1 MSNFLVILVVQCD
14 RQVESKTN
22 FLLGQLALADLC
34 VGVFCVMQSFMAYLS
49 NWLLGLFLCQMYLY
63 VQALSYVASVLIM
76 VAVCVERY
84 VAIMQPFHTRSVF
97 TSVRLRLIVI
107 VVWVVSAAY
116 AAPRLFFA
124 RVTSQALRHSTER
137 DTFCHLD
144 TRRYDPDAFD
154 TANLVLLYA
163 IPLLAM
169 AAMYSRMCV
178 ELWRSGRRVPAGAVH
193 AGRTLTAC
201 TSNNL
206 PAAVEVGP
214 DESPPGNT
222 TTSLLHLVSEGSEAP
237 PQLPRNADDANSY
250 QSVTSVQSPTPP
262 LRRIASMPTQ
272 PRRIKDSG
280 ARTCTTSPHLNKD
293 ERRSEHRVS
302 CRERQPTCPCCT
314 VTQPPPTPTFPR
326 LVSFHPEAVNSTS
339 SSRRRVEAE
348 QPGPLAARRRV
359 VLMLMLVVLSFLLCN
374 LPYHARKMWQAR
386 LRSQPHLN
394 TPSTS
399 IYSKLFTPATFLVMY
414 LNSALNPVLYVTM
427 SRSFRRAMARRL
439 CLCSRGITRPIRAC
453 FSCCLP
459 ARKPMPSPLI
469 GRNSGSLRQVGFPA
483 RASSVVL
490 GGKSH
495 ENGPTYAAT
504 GV

>member
-1 MSNFLVILVVQCD
+1 MTQICVFCAGNFLVILVVQCD

-97 TSVRLRLIVI
+97 TSVRLRLIV
-107 VVWVVSAAY
+107 VLVWVVSAAY

-154 TANLVLLYA
+154 TANLILLYA
-163 IPLLAM
+163 APLIAM

-178 ELWRSGRRVPAGAVH
+178 ELWRSGRRVPAGA
-193 AGRTLTAC
+193 
-201 TSNNL
+201 
-206 PAAVEVGP
+206 
-214 DESPPGNT
+214 
-222 TTSLLHLVSEGSEAP
+222 
-237 PQLPRNADDANSY
+237 
-250 QSVTSVQSPTPP
+250 
-262 LRRIASMPTQ
+262 
-272 PRRIKDSG
+272 
-280 ARTCTTSPHLNKD
+280 
-293 ERRSEHRVS
+293 
-302 CRERQPTCPCCT
+302 
-314 VTQPPPTPTFPR
+314 
-326 LVSFHPEAVNSTS
+326 
-339 SSRRRVEAE
+339 AE

-386 LRSQPHLN
+386 LRSQPHLH
-394 TPSTS
+394 TPSNS

-427 SRSFRRAMARRL
+427 SRSFRRAVMRRL
-439 CLCSRGITRPIRAC
+439 RLCTRSTFAPCLRC
-453 FSCCLP
+453 FRERQKP
-459 ARKPMPSPLI
+459 ASPLI
-469 GRNSGSLRQVGFPA
+469 GRLGASESSTRNCSAVLHPLNGHNMGPSLPET
-483 RASSVVL
+483 VV
-490 GGKSH
+490 
-495 ENGPTYAAT
+495 
-504 GV
+504 